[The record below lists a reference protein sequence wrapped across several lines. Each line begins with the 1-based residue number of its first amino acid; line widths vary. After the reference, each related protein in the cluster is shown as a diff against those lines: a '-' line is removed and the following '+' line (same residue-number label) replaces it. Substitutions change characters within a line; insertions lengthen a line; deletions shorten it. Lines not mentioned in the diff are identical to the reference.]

1 MEIIISEVQTRV
13 PVEVFRLN
21 GEFDANSAR
30 AFDEEARKAVQG
42 GAQDVLLDLA
52 KVDFMSSAGIRSIS
66 MLYNELCLDC
76 SESERA
82 AINKGIRDGT
92 YKAAHLKLLK
102 PSKRVSMVLQMAGL
116 DMFLEIFDDERKAL
130 SSF

>member
-1 MEIIISEVQTRV
+1 MEIIISEVQTGV

-92 YKAAHLKLLK
+92 YKAPHLKLLK

-130 SSF
+130 ASF